1 LNLNNIKED
10 KIMQQNYSQ
19 RLEMQIPQ
27 ENTYTGLTKT
37 KNMDKVVLDIA
48 DEIKNGWSI
57 YSFGI
62 PRFESSYGLDPNFI
76 VEVALT
82 KEFKDGKNL

>member
-1 LNLNNIKED
+1 MLKEIKY
-10 KIMQQNYSQ
+10 Q
-19 RLEMQIPQ
+19 
-27 ENTYTGLTKT
+27 T

-57 YSFGI
+57 YTFGV
-62 PRFESSYGLDPNFI
+62 PRFESSYGLSPNFI

>member
-1 LNLNNIKED
+1 MLKEIKYE
-10 KIMQQNYSQ
+10 
-19 RLEMQIPQ
+19 
-27 ENTYTGLTKT
+27 T

-57 YSFGI
+57 YSFGV
-62 PRFESSYGLDPNFI
+62 PRFESSYGLNPNFI
-76 VEVALT
+76 IEVALI

>member
-1 LNLNNIKED
+1 MIKEI
-10 KIMQQNYSQ
+10 KY
-19 RLEMQIPQ
+19 E
-27 ENTYTGLTKT
+27 TKYI
-37 KNMDKVVLDIA
+37 DKVVLDIA

-57 YSFGI
+57 YSFGV
-62 PRFESSYGLDPNFI
+62 PRFESSYGLSPNFI

>member
-1 LNLNNIKED
+1 MLKEIKYE
-10 KIMQQNYSQ
+10 
-19 RLEMQIPQ
+19 
-27 ENTYTGLTKT
+27 TKDI
-37 KNMDKVVLDIA
+37 DKVVLDVA

-57 YSFGI
+57 YSFGV
-62 PRFESSYGLDPNFI
+62 PRFESSYGLSPNFI

>member
-1 LNLNNIKED
+1 MLKEIKY
-10 KIMQQNYSQ
+10 Q
-19 RLEMQIPQ
+19 
-27 ENTYTGLTKT
+27 T

-57 YSFGI
+57 YTFGA
-62 PRFESSYGLDPNFI
+62 PRFESSYGLSPNFI

>member
-1 LNLNNIKED
+1 MLKEIKYE
-10 KIMQQNYSQ
+10 
-19 RLEMQIPQ
+19 
-27 ENTYTGLTKT
+27 T

-57 YSFGI
+57 YSFGS
-62 PRFESSYGLDPNFI
+62 PRFESSYGLDPHFI